1 MATGEITK
9 ETNVAVTW
17 LEAEQVAP
25 TREIE
30 EIISHFLS
38 LVLFP
43 HLLLSRFCFLS
54 LYAFARLPFLML
66 LALSR
71 DSRFSCNL
79 HTLLA
84 LCLSW
89 VNIPEHSSS
98 SSSGPHGSSSS
109 GSLFITLLMASCWA
123 IVRLSLLTELMACTW
138 GACIALYWSAEK
150 DWGEDNV
157 MS

>member
-1 MATGEITK
+1 MATGEIIK

-43 HLLLSRFCFLS
+43 HLLLSRFCFLT

-79 HTLLA
+79 HTLLVQLARASRA
-84 LCLSW
+84 LLKLGK
-89 VNIPEHSSS
+89 H
-98 SSSGPHGSSSS
+98 
-109 GSLFITLLMASCWA
+109 T
-123 IVRLSLLTELMACTW
+123 
-138 GACIALYWSAEK
+138 
-150 DWGEDNV
+150 
-157 MS
+157 

>member
-1 MATGEITK
+1 MVGSGTGCSYKGDRRNNQSFLKSCVISPP
-9 ETNVAVTW
+9 
-17 LEAEQVAP
+17 P
-25 TREIE
+25 TLA
-30 EIISHFLS
+30 F
-38 LVLFP
+38 LFP
-43 HLLLSRFCFLS
+43 FTFHLSPSRDFRFSCFSRFHVT
-54 LYAFARLPFLML
+54 
-66 LALSR
+66 LASHATCT
-71 DSRFSCNL
+71 RFSCNL
-79 HTLLA
+79 HALLA

-157 MS
+157 VS